1 MQHPRFLPRAAVVT
15 LLLAAYGAVVF
26 LLSVVLLWGLGP
38 GLRLTFF
45 SDRGPD
51 RSAYA
56 GFGLSKDRQSWTT
69 TEAATIALDDLD
81 RSRDLTLT
89 ITASGRRPHP
99 PRLSVLADGYEIGVR
114 QLSRTW
120 DTWAM
125 TIPARR
131 RDGLRLTLFVPD
143 LYRADPRDIPRGAL
157 IKQLM
162 LDATGWW
169 WPPIPVLVT
178 AALVGTALGAAFGLV
193 ELPLLASILGL
204 LLGAVVSAVVGHQ
217 GVAAVTPWNAPATY
231 AALAAVAGSVAFRL
245 VHRLRHSRVP
255 DSLSLDVGKYFVV
268 SCALLWFNLLFW
280 LNPETPGGDL
290 TFHVNRF
297 VHKVMRGE

>member
-26 LLSVVLLWGLGP
+26 LLAVVLLWGLGP

-51 RSAYA
+51 RSTYA

-120 DTWAM
+120 DTWTM

-162 LDATGWW
+162 LD
-169 WPPIPVLVT
+169 VDRLVV
-178 AALVGTALGAAFGLV
+178 AADPGACHCCPGRHRPGRGFRPRRAADYWLRFSV
-193 ELPLLASILGL
+193 L

-217 GVAAVTPWNAPATY
+217 GVAAVTPWNAPAT
-231 AALAAVAGSVAFRL
+231 
-245 VHRLRHSRVP
+245 
-255 DSLSLDVGKYFVV
+255 
-268 SCALLWFNLLFW
+268 
-280 LNPETPGGDL
+280 
-290 TFHVNRF
+290 
-297 VHKVMRGE
+297 